1 MNAQIFFETLAELY
15 ARQHQVEVASVK
27 VQKKESPRTS

>member
-15 ARQHQVEVASVK
+15 ARQHNVEVASVK
-27 VQKKESPRTS
+27 VKEKDSPRAS

>member
-1 MNAQIFFETLAELY
+1 MNAKIFFETLAELY
-15 ARQHQVEVASVK
+15 ARQHQVEVASVT